1 MDSLDLLQLRNQI
14 FENLKKG
21 FEELEFQINKK
32 FNDEK
37 VRMEND
43 LQKNKFDKYEESQDE
58 MQHAFELM
66 NEKINEVMKKANEA
80 YQ

>member
-1 MDSLDLLQLRNQI
+1 
-14 FENLKKG
+14 
-21 FEELEFQINKK
+21 
-32 FNDEK
+32 
-37 VRMEND
+37 MEND

-80 YQ
+80 Y